1 MSFSQDDILTLAKA
15 GFTANQIIALGSI
28 QSPAPV
34 APAPVATA
42 QAPAPVAPVALA
54 PVATAPAPAPVA
66 PVALAPVAPAP
77 VAPVAPAPVAPV
89 APAPV
94 APVAPAPVAPATDPF
109 QQLFEQMTG
118 IKQAIQSNNI
128 QNSSIITQPQT
139 TDDILAS
146 IIQPTKKEDN
156 K

>member
-28 QSPAPV
+28 QTPAPAPV
-34 APAPVATA
+34 APAP
-42 QAPAPVAPVALA
+42 
-54 PVATAPAPAPVA
+54 APAPAPVA
-66 PVALAPVAPAP
+66 PAPAPVAPAP
-77 VAPVAPAPVAPV
+77 AP
-89 APAPV
+89 
-94 APVAPAPVAPATDPF
+94 APVAPAPVAPAPDPF

-118 IKQAIQSNNI
+118 IKQAIQSSNI

>member
-28 QSPAPV
+28 QTP
-34 APAPVATA
+34 
-42 QAPAPVAPVALA
+42 
-54 PVATAPAPAPVA
+54 APAPAPA
-66 PVALAPVAPAP
+66 P
-77 VAPVAPAPVAPV
+77 
-89 APAPV
+89 
-94 APVAPAPVAPATDPF
+94 APVAPAPVAPAPAPAPDPF

-118 IKQAIQSNNI
+118 IKQAIQSSNI
-128 QNSSIITQPQT
+128 QNSSITTQPQT

-146 IIQPTKKEDN
+146 IIQPTKKEEN

>member
-1 MSFSQDDILTLAKA
+1 MVFKGGSFMSFSQDDILTLAKA

-28 QSPAPV
+28 QTPAPV
-34 APAPVATA
+34 AP
-42 QAPAPVAPVALA
+42 
-54 PVATAPAPAPVA
+54 APAPAPVA
-66 PVALAPVAPAP
+66 PAPAPVAPAPAPVAPAPAPVAPAPAPAP
-77 VAPVAPAPVAPV
+77 VAPVAPAP
-89 APAPV
+89 APAP
-94 APVAPAPVAPATDPF
+94 DPF

-146 IIQPTKKEDN
+146 IIQPTKKEDI

>member
-28 QSPAPV
+28 QTP
-34 APAPVATA
+34 
-42 QAPAPVAPVALA
+42 APAPVAP
-54 PVATAPAPAPVA
+54 APAPAPVA
-66 PVALAPVAPAP
+66 PAPAPAPVAPAP
-77 VAPVAPAPVAPV
+77 APAP
-89 APAPV
+89 
-94 APVAPAPVAPATDPF
+94 APVAPAPVAPAPDPF

-118 IKQAIQSNNI
+118 IKQALQSNNI
-128 QNSSIITQPQT
+128 QNSSIVTQPQT

-146 IIQPTKKEDN
+146 IIQPTKKEDI

>member
-28 QSPAPV
+28 QTP
-34 APAPVATA
+34 APAPVAT
-42 QAPAPVAPVALA
+42 V
-54 PVATAPAPAPVA
+54 APAPAPVA
-66 PVALAPVAPAP
+66 PVAP
-77 VAPVAPAPVAPV
+77 

-94 APVAPAPVAPATDPF
+94 APVAPAPVAPAPAPVAPAPAPVAPVAPAPAPAPDPF

-118 IKQAIQSNNI
+118 IKQAIQSSNI
-128 QNSSIITQPQT
+128 QNSTIATQPQT

-146 IIQPTKKEDN
+146 IIQPTKKEET

>member
-28 QSPAPV
+28 QTP
-34 APAPVATA
+34 
-42 QAPAPVAPVALA
+42 APAPVAP
-54 PVATAPAPAPVA
+54 APAPAPVA
-66 PVALAPVAPAP
+66 PAPAP
-77 VAPVAPAPVAPV
+77 AP
-89 APAPV
+89 
-94 APVAPAPVAPATDPF
+94 APVAPAPVAPAPDPF

-128 QNSSIITQPQT
+128 QNSSIVTQPQT

-146 IIQPTKKEDN
+146 IIQPTKKEDI

>member
-28 QSPAPV
+28 QTP
-34 APAPVATA
+34 
-42 QAPAPVAPVALA
+42 
-54 PVATAPAPAPVA
+54 APAPAPVA
-66 PVALAPVAPAP
+66 P
-77 VAPVAPAPVAPV
+77 
-89 APAPV
+89 
-94 APVAPAPVAPATDPF
+94 APAPVAPAPAPAPDPF

-128 QNSSIITQPQT
+128 QNSSIATQPQT

-146 IIQPTKKEDN
+146 IIQPTKKEDI

>member
-28 QSPAPV
+28 QTP
-34 APAPVATA
+34 
-42 QAPAPVAPVALA
+42 
-54 PVATAPAPAPVA
+54 APAPAPVA
-66 PVALAPVAPAP
+66 PAPAPVAPAPAPAP
-77 VAPVAPAPVAPV
+77 VAPVAPAP
-89 APAPV
+89 APAP
-94 APVAPAPVAPATDPF
+94 DPF

-128 QNSSIITQPQT
+128 QNSSIVTQPQT

-146 IIQPTKKEDN
+146 IIQPTKKEDI

>member
-28 QSPAPV
+28 QTPAPAPV
-34 APAPVATA
+34 APAPVA
-42 QAPAPVAPVALA
+42 
-54 PVATAPAPAPVA
+54 PAPAP
-66 PVALAPVAPAP
+66 
-77 VAPVAPAPVAPV
+77 APV

-94 APVAPAPVAPATDPF
+94 APVAPAPVAPAPAPVAPAPVAPAPDPF

-146 IIQPTKKEDN
+146 IIQPTKKEET

>member
-28 QSPAPV
+28 QSPSPV
-34 APAPVATA
+34 AP
-42 QAPAPVAPVALA
+42 A

-66 PVALAPVAPAP
+66 PVALAPVAT
-77 VAPVAPAPVAPV
+77 
-89 APAPV
+89 APV

>member
-28 QSPAPV
+28 QSPSPV
-34 APAPVATA
+34 AP
-42 QAPAPVAPVALA
+42 A

-66 PVALAPVAPAP
+66 PVALAPVAT
-77 VAPVAPAPVAPV
+77 APVAPV

>member
-28 QSPAPV
+28 QTP
-34 APAPVATA
+34 
-42 QAPAPVAPVALA
+42 
-54 PVATAPAPAPVA
+54 APAPAP
-66 PVALAPVAPAP
+66 
-77 VAPVAPAPVAPV
+77 
-89 APAPV
+89 
-94 APVAPAPVAPATDPF
+94 APVAPAPVAPAPAPAPDPF

-128 QNSSIITQPQT
+128 QNSSIVTQPQT

-146 IIQPTKKEDN
+146 IIQPTKKEDI

>member
-28 QSPAPV
+28 QTPAP
-34 APAPVATA
+34 
-42 QAPAPVAPVALA
+42 
-54 PVATAPAPAPVA
+54 
-66 PVALAPVAPAP
+66 
-77 VAPVAPAPVAPV
+77 
-89 APAPV
+89 
-94 APVAPAPVAPATDPF
+94 APVAPAPVAPAPDPF

-128 QNSSIITQPQT
+128 QNSSIVTQPQT

-146 IIQPTKKEDN
+146 IIQPTKKEET

>member
-28 QSPAPV
+28 QAP
-34 APAPVATA
+34 
-42 QAPAPVAPVALA
+42 
-54 PVATAPAPAPVA
+54 
-66 PVALAPVAPAP
+66 APAP
-77 VAPVAPAPVAPV
+77 VAPVAPAP
-89 APAPV
+89 
-94 APVAPAPVAPATDPF
+94 DPF

-118 IKQAIQSNNI
+118 IKQAIQSSNI
-128 QNSSIITQPQT
+128 QNSTIATQPQS

-146 IIQPTKKEDN
+146 IIQPTKKEET